1 MSTRRVVTAVAIV
14 LFAAPSPAAAAPT
27 ITADLSCYTPGMPQ
41 HITGSG
47 FTPSGPVELNMFVQ
61 TGPLIET
68 LGSFTTAADAAGA
81 IDVQPEMPPFL
92 LERGTGLIMAID
104 TTLANQGLPLE
115 QSSFTLSVEVSQWQL
130 AIQRWGGSTARGKPG
145 RRTKVDTI
153 GWIGTASTTLY
164 AHYLRGSKL
173 VKTTRVGPLTGNCA
187 DFAGRMKEF
196 PFRRVKA
203 GNYRVVF
210 DTTRAYPNDDANI
223 AFRRVKVAR
232 GTTISATAALA
243 DPVDRLRRP
252 TSGPMLAY
260 RR

>member
-1 MSTRRVVTAVAIV
+1 MSTRRAVTVVAVI

-27 ITADLSCYTPGMPQ
+27 ITADLPCYTPGMAQ

-47 FTPSGPVELNMFVQ
+47 FTPGGPVMLGMIVEI
-61 TGPLIET
+61 GPLYEN
-68 LGSFTTAADAAGA
+68 LGGFTIAADAAGA
-81 IDVQPEMPPFL
+81 IDVQIEMPEFL
-92 LERGTGLIMAID
+92 AERGTGQIIAID
-104 TTLANQGLPLE
+104 STLDAQGVPDE
-115 QSSFTLSVEVSQWQL
+115 QSSFVLPIDVSHWDIN
-130 AIQRWGGSTARGKPG
+130 IQRWGGSTARGKPG

-173 VKTTRVGPLTGNCA
+173 VKTMRVGALTGNCA

-243 DPVDRLRRP
+243 DPVERLRRP
-252 TSGPMLAY
+252 ASGPMFAY